1 MTRLWI
7 RNRVTIVE
15 KKGILFLNVLSQE
28 KMGEQS
34 LPIALFVKNLG
45 HLSWDCPKNT
55 RGIYPKGGCCKVCGG
70 VTHLA
75 RDCPDKGLRGS
86 AATGK
91 EATGREVRPTG
102 RVTKFV
108 SGDELD
114 DDFMTGNMHSIPE
127 DKSSDS
133 KIDPSDSKDVH
144 VKSKKKQG
152 PRVVN
157 FVG

>member
-1 MTRLWI
+1 
-7 RNRVTIVE
+7 
-15 KKGILFLNVLSQE
+15 
-28 KMGEQS
+28 MGGAGSRMVAALTVQS
-34 LPIALFVKNLG
+34 DT
-45 HLSWDCPKNT
+45 HYRSWQKSPRSIEMVDNT
-55 RGIYPKGGCCKVCGG
+55 
-70 VTHLA
+70 
-75 RDCPDKGLRGS
+75 
-86 AATGK
+86 
-91 EATGREVRPTG
+91 TGREVRPTG